1 MSATLAHRAICQDTA
16 CWCKPPRRLTEIQ
29 KVDRTE
35 KRIEDFIRRQAVVLQ
50 REFDSDVA
58 HEVCVR
64 LADAIEAGR
73 HRR

>member
-1 MSATLAHRAICQDTA
+1 MGGMSCNARKSPIASA
-16 CWCKPPRRLTEIQ
+16 
-29 KVDRTE
+29 VDRE
-35 KRIEDFIRRQAVVLQ
+35 QKRTEDFIRRQAVVLQ